1 MFIIIVNEKGSIELR
16 IDFSKIKGQM
26 TSFISFKAR
35 KLASHSIPEVIDFFF
50 LKSIRLRQSIH
61 LISLIGL
68 KTVWE
73 NMIYFDFKRFQT
85 VLAFFANIF
94 SDFVS

>member
-50 LKSIRLRQSIH
+50 LKSIRLRYRFSYF
-61 LISLIGL
+61 LNWFENSLG
-68 KTVWE
+68 E
-73 NMIYFDFKRFQT
+73 ND
-85 VLAFFANIF
+85 IF
-94 SDFVS
+94 